1 MTKAKEDGEGRS
13 LMRRR
18 ADDIAVESI
27 DEGGHGPVSPLT
39 MTVSVGSEY
48 DTHQSVVLVEHLAVV
63 LRARVRRNDSSRF
76 NDDTGTNGIV
86 RQPVSVGTRHSYSCG
101 DIPNSLDR

>member
-1 MTKAKEDGEGRS
+1 
-13 LMRRR
+13 MRVRT
-18 ADDIAVESI
+18 DDIA
-27 DEGGHGPVSPLT
+27 DEIIKALVKSRDKGGGHGPVLPLA

-48 DTHQSVVLVEHLAVV
+48 NTHRSVVLLEHLVVV
-63 LRARVRRNDSSRF
+63 LRARLRRNDSSRF